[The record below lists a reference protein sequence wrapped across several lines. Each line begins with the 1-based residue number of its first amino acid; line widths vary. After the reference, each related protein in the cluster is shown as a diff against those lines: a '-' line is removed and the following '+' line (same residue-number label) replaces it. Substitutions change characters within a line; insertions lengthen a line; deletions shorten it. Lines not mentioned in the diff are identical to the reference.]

1 MHVKSLFRYIVV
13 SFYQYKLKSI
23 LFIGSILIYIVFFT
37 FFQMSIKLLVDY
49 AIVPHQKEFLFAII
63 VSLVLGVFLSLVTG
77 VICGGYLY
85 GSVKADIISSLNLK
99 LYTHLQKLSVGF
111 FYRSKSGDIL
121 SRFNTDMQSVDQ
133 IIDQLPTGLSYLLS
147 LFASAGLLF
156 YLDWKLAVLTFIGL
170 PLFLIVPKILE
181 SRAEKLNYNL
191 KAEQAGIASTV
202 QENVSSQIVVKAY
215 SLQNLML
222 TNFSTKLTGYNKAV
236 KEAFSADFLIMYT
249 TNLGVNLLNVII
261 LSVGAAMAYNN
272 ALSVGSL
279 LAFNTTLINMTGL
292 IGGLTWLIPRAVQA
306 SAGMKRIQELLD
318 EKPVVFDEYCKHLPP
333 FTSEIQIKNVSF
345 GYKPQAVNLAN
356 VSLTIPKG
364 SYVAFVGSSGSGKST
379 LINLIMRFYDP
390 SSGSITIDGFNI
402 RQVTQYSLRAQMG
415 IVFQENI
422 LFNTSIL
429 ENIRLGNPDATDR
442 EVEAAA
448 QAAEI
453 HSFIVSLP
461 EGYNTHV
468 GERGGMLSG
477 GQRQRIAIARAI
489 VRNPKILILDEAT
502 SALDPANEAAINR
515 TIKRLAGIR
524 TVISV
529 THRLSSAK
537 ETDRIF
543 IFDKGAIIEEGRHG
557 ELLNAENSIY
567 KSMWRSQSGFDIS
580 EDGFNAGITGERLKD
595 ISLFNGLDD
604 EFLES
609 ISRLFITEYYPKDRV
624 VITEGEPGDKF
635 YVIVRGKL
643 EVTKKTGPDT
653 RERLAVMFDGDFFG
667 EIALIKNITRTA
679 SVKTLMPTTI
689 ISLQRNLFQNLLEKA
704 PNLKDKL
711 LARINTFN

>member
-1 MHVKSLFRYIVV
+1 VKSLFSYIIV
-13 SFYQYKLKSI
+13 SFYEYKLKSI
-23 LFIGSILIYIVFFT
+23 LFIGSILIYIGFFT

-49 AIVPHQKEFLFAII
+49 AIVPQQKEFLIAII
-63 VSLVLGVFLSLVTG
+63 VSLVLGVLLSLITG
-77 VICGGYLY
+77 VICGGYMY
-85 GSVKADIISSLNLK
+85 GSVKADIMSSLNLK
-99 LYTHLQKLSVGF
+99 LYTHLQKLSVDF
-111 FYRSKSGDIL
+111 FNRSKSGDIL

-133 IIDQLPTGLSYLLS
+133 VVDQLPTGLSYLLS
-147 LFASAGLLF
+147 LLASAGLLF

-181 SRAEKLNYNL
+181 RRAEKLNYRL
-191 KAEQAGIASTV
+191 KEEQAGISSAV
-202 QENVSSQIVVKAY
+202 QENFSSQIVVKAY
-215 SLQNLML
+215 SLQNLMV
-222 TNFSTKLTGYNKAV
+222 TNFRTTLTGYNKAV

-261 LSVGAAMAYNN
+261 LSVGAVMAYNN

-279 LAFNTTLINMTGL
+279 LAFNTTLINMTSL
-292 IGGLTWLIPRAVQA
+292 IGGLTWLIPKAVQA
-306 SAGMKRIQELLD
+306 SASMKRIQELLH
-318 EKPVVFDEYCKHLPP
+318 EKPLVFDECDKHLPP
-333 FTSEIQIKNVSF
+333 FRDEIQINNLSF
-345 GYKPQAVNLAN
+345 GYKPEVVNLAQ

-390 SSGSITIDGFNI
+390 SSGSITIDGFDI
-402 RQVTQYSLRAQMG
+402 RQVTQDSLRAQMG

-422 LFNTSIL
+422 LFNTSIR
-429 ENIRLGNPDATDR
+429 ENIRLGNPEASDG
-442 EVEAAA
+442 EVESAA

-489 VRNPKILILDEAT
+489 VRNPKILLLDEAT
-502 SALDPANEAAINR
+502 SALDPANEAAINK
-515 TIKRLAGIR
+515 TIKRLAGSR

-543 IFDKGAIIEEGRHG
+543 IFDKGTNVEEGRHD
-557 ELLNAENSIY
+557 ELLNAYNSLY
-567 KSMWRSQSGFDIS
+567 KSMWRSQNGFDIS
-580 EDGFNAGITGERLKD
+580 EDGFNAGITGEKLKD
-595 ISLFNGLDD
+595 ISLFSGLDD
-604 EFLES
+604 NFLDS

-624 VITEGEPGDKF
+624 VITEGDPGDKF

-643 EVTKKTGPDT
+643 EVTRETGLDT
-653 RERLAVMFDGDFFG
+653 QERLAVMFDGDFFG
-667 EIALIKNITRTA
+667 EIALLKNITRTA

-711 LARINTFN
+711 LARIDTRN

>member
-1 MHVKSLFRYIVV
+1 VKNLFRYIVV

-23 LFIGSILIYIVFFT
+23 LFIGSIVIYMLFFT

-49 AIVPHQKEFLFAII
+49 AIVPQQKEFLIAII
-63 VSLVLGVFLSLVTG
+63 VSLVLGVLLSLITG
-77 VICGGYLY
+77 VICGGYMY
-85 GSVKADIISSLNLK
+85 GSAKADIISDLNIK
-99 LYTHLQKLSVGF
+99 LYTHLQKLSIDF
-111 FYRSKSGDIL
+111 FNRSKSGDIL
-121 SRFNTDMQSVDQ
+121 SRFNTDVQSVDQ

-147 LFASAGLLF
+147 LLASAGLLF

-181 SRAEKLNYNL
+181 RRAEKLNYSL
-191 KAEQAGIASTV
+191 KAEQAGIASAV
-202 QENVSSQIVVKAY
+202 QENFSSQIVVKAY
-215 SLQNLML
+215 SLQNLMV
-222 TNFSTKLTGYNKAV
+222 TNFRTKLKGYNKAV

-249 TNLGVNLLNVII
+249 TYLGVNLLNVII
-261 LSVGAAMAYNN
+261 LSVGAVMAYNN
-272 ALSVGSL
+272 LLSVGSL
-279 LAFNTTLINMTGL
+279 LAFNTTLINMTSL
-292 IGGLTWLIPRAVQA
+292 ISGLTWLIPKAVQA
-306 SAGMKRIQELLD
+306 SASMQRIQELLD
-318 EKPVVFDEYCKHLPP
+318 EKPLVFDEGGKQLPP
-333 FTSEIQIKNVSF
+333 FRDEIQIDNLSF
-345 GYKPQAVNLAN
+345 GYQPQVISLAK

-390 SSGSITIDGFNI
+390 SCGSITIDGLNI
-402 RQVTQYSLRAQMG
+402 RRVTQDSLRAQMG

-429 ENIRLGNPDATDR
+429 ENIRLGNPEASDG
-442 EVEAAA
+442 EVASAA

-453 HSFIVSLP
+453 HSFIQSLP

-489 VRNPKILILDEAT
+489 VRNPQILILDEAT
-502 SALDPANEAAINR
+502 SALDPANEAAINK
-515 TIKRLAGIR
+515 TIKRLAGSR

-537 ETDRIF
+537 ETDRIY
-543 IFDKGAIIEEGRHG
+543 IFDKGTIIEEGRHD
-557 ELLNAENSIY
+557 ELLNAENSLY
-567 KSMWRSQSGFDIS
+567 KSMWRSQNGFAIS
-580 EDGFNAGITGERLKD
+580 EDGFNAEITGEKLKD
-595 ISLFNGLDD
+595 ISLFNSLDD
-604 EFLES
+604 NFLDS

-624 VITEGEPGDKF
+624 VIAEGDPGDKF

-643 EVTKKTGPDT
+643 EVTRKTGPDT
-653 RERLAVMFDGDFFG
+653 QERLAVMCDGDFFG
-667 EIALIKNITRTA
+667 EIALLKNITRTA

-704 PNLKDKL
+704 PDLKEKL
-711 LARINTFN
+711 LTRTNTRKH